1 MNFRTLNYIHELLIK
16 NVSDAKK
23 DLQEAYD
30 KRNEFEEDSEDYQ
43 ALSEIYFEKLRS
55 LDGAESALGAFERNE
70 W

>member
-43 ALSEIYFEKLRS
+43 ALSGIYFEKLRS
-55 LDGAESALGAFERNE
+55 LDGAESALRAFERNE